1 MPIMVHSKII
11 HPEPQS
17 LSSNETAGQ
26 ILSSARI
33 GWDLTVEEVAES
45 LNLGVDTILG
55 LEKDDYT
62 GLPGYTFVKGYIRS
76 YANILRL
83 NPEEIIAKVDLK
95 PEKLTEIP
103 AVPGSIKLK
112 GRRLGKKKKKR
123 RIFLKLF
130 LFLLII
136 TVLGFIGLTQWS
148 KLDTQELAELFKLPA
163 SEKPVEDIEENGS
176 VDIVVPSSIQQSSE
190 SDQPKGALIRIE

>member
-1 MPIMVHSKII
+1 MVHSKII

-17 LSSNETAGQ
+17 LSPNETAGK

-33 GWDLTVEEVAES
+33 GWDLTVEEVADS
-45 LNLGVDTILG
+45 LNLGVDTIKA

-83 NPEEIIAKVDLK
+83 DPEEVIGKVDLK

-112 GRRLGKKKKKR
+112 GRRPGKKKKKR

-130 LFLLII
+130 LFLLLII
-136 TVLGFIGLTQWS
+136 ALGFLGLTQWS

-163 SEKPVEDIEENGS
+163 GEKSVEKVEEKSSVEIVIPSPVG
-176 VDIVVPSSIQQSSE
+176 QSSE

>member
-1 MPIMVHSKII
+1 MVHSKII

-17 LSSNETAGQ
+17 LSPNETAGQ

-45 LNLGVDTILG
+45 LNLGVDTIKA
-55 LEKDDYT
+55 LEKDDYA

-83 NPEEIIAKVDLK
+83 NPEEVIATVDLK

-112 GRRLGKKKKKR
+112 GRRPGRKKKKR

-130 LFLLII
+130 LFLLLIAG
-136 TVLGFIGLTQWS
+136 LGFVGLTQWS
-148 KLDTQELAELFKLPA
+148 KLDTQELAELFKMPA
-163 SEKPVEDIEENGS
+163 SKKTVEKTDENASVE
-176 VDIVVPSSIQQSSE
+176 IVIPTSINESSE

>member
-1 MPIMVHSKII
+1 MAHSKII
-11 HPEPQS
+11 HPEPQP

-26 ILSSARI
+26 ILSSARL

-45 LNLGVDTILG
+45 LNLGVDTILA
-55 LEKDDYT
+55 LEDDDYAE
-62 GLPGYTFVKGYIRS
+62 LPGYTFVKGYIRS

-83 NPEEIIAKVDLK
+83 NPEEVIAKVDLK

-112 GRRLGKKKKKR
+112 GRRPGRKKKKR

-130 LFLLII
+130 LFLLMLI
-136 TVLGFIGLTQWS
+136 VLGFVGLTQWS
-148 KLDTQELAELFKLPA
+148 KLDTQEMAELFKLPT
-163 SEKPVEDIEENGS
+163 SEKSVEQVEKTDGAE
-176 VDIVVPSSIQQSSE
+176 IVVPSSIEQSSE
-190 SDQPKGALIRIE
+190 ADQPKGALIRIE